1 MEAIVRARSLT
12 QNYRQ
17 CLITLRRVRKIPS
30 HQIIFLFLP
39 FLLIPRNVGGFVHR
53 QVALVVQQRTRSILQ
68 QTIHQQFDATD
79 VDLLFGVEIHV
90 AFPVAVVQHFRQ
102 GQRKGRK

>member
-39 FLLIPRNVGGFVHR
+39 FFIFCCVSSFVHH

-102 GQRKGRK
+102 R